1 MVSLIVCDIDFA
13 EIFSTRDISE
23 RNVHITDGS
32 FFALNQK
39 LDSVYLR
46 KLFVGNID
54 DISIQSALHLDFSEI
69 FRIIEVVYGKFRKLR
84 IARNAHFYN
93 EIIHT
98 RKIRRHGEFNRKRAY
113 NPPRTA
119 TERCVE
125 HAVRIRIDDF
135 PRGITFGFSS
145 DVYLIGYKR

>member
-1 MVSLIVCDIDFA
+1 MVSLIVCNLNFA

-23 RNVHITDGS
+23 RNVHVADGS

-54 DISIQSALHLDFSEI
+54 DISIQSALHLDFPEI

-84 IARNAHFYN
+84 IA
-93 EIIHT
+93 
-98 RKIRRHGEFNRKRAY
+98 
-113 NPPRTA
+113 
-119 TERCVE
+119 
-125 HAVRIRIDDF
+125 
-135 PRGITFGFSS
+135 
-145 DVYLIGYKR
+145 